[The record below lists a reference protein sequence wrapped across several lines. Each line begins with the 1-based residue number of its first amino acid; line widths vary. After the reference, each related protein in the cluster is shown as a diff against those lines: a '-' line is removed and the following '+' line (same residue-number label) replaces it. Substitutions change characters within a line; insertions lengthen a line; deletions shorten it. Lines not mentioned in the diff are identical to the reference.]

1 MRESIMYSGVACAL
15 TRGLLAI
22 FFAVLFPAAVAAQQ
36 TGPLSPP
43 ERSPVPMTDADQEQ
57 ARVTAASKQTSLVP
71 APVKPA
77 VNLIKIPGRHL
88 STGNREIDGLVSQ
101 AAERYRLDPCLIVS
115 VMLAES
121 GFNRRAVSPRGA
133 SGLMQLMPATAVRF
147 GARDIFD
154 PEQNVMAGASYLR
167 WLLDRFGGD
176 VRLALA
182 GYNAGEGAVE
192 LYGNRIPPFLET
204 QNYVRSIYSSYSRVH
219 GSADLQPGEVY
230 RGGVAKIGIPGAQGV
245 GQSAAVLGSMD
256 NPTYNQ
262 IIRFTSNGS
271 GSDGPTAQKGPDSS
285 PKP

>member
-1 MRESIMYSGVACAL
+1 MRESTRHSGVPSAPRKVFTAL
-15 TRGLLAI
+15 
-22 FFAVLFPAAVAAQQ
+22 FFALLLPAAAAAQQ

-57 ARVTAASKQTSLVP
+57 ARVTAASKQTSVVP
-71 APVKPA
+71 VPIKPA
-77 VNLIKIPGRHL
+77 SNLIKIPERHL
-88 STGNREIDGLVSQ
+88 STGNREIDGLVSE
-101 AAERYRLDPCLIVS
+101 AAQRYRLDPCLIVS
-115 VMLAES
+115 VMVAES

-176 VRLALA
+176 IRLALA

-219 GSADLQPGEVY
+219 GSADSQPG
-230 RGGVAKIGIPGAQGV
+230 GVSRNGTARIGMLSAQG
-245 GQSAAVLGSMD
+245 AAPGSME

-262 IIRFTSNGS
+262 IIRFTSTGS
-271 GSDGPTAQKGPDSS
+271 GSDGPTAQKDPDSS